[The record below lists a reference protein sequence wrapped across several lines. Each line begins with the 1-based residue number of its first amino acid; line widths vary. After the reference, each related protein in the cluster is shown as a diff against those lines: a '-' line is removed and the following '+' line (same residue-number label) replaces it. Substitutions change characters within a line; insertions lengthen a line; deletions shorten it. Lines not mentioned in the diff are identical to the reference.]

1 MNALERSIRAHIM
14 RSLRDTS
21 APPSLDDLA
30 TAHDTTTDAVRE
42 ALHSLAAQHRLALR
56 PDTGAIWM
64 AHPFSA
70 VPTDFV
76 VTSGNRSWWANC
88 VWDGFAILGLVG
100 DGWLDTRSP
109 QTGDSIRLTVER
121 GRVTGDAIVHFLV
134 PARHFWDDIGFT

>member
-1 MNALERSIRAHIM
+1 MNALERSIRAHVLHT
-14 RSLRDTS
+14 LRETS
-21 APPSLDDLA
+21 AAPSLDALA
-30 TAHDTTTDAVRE
+30 AAHATTTDRVRE
-42 ALHSLAAQHRLALR
+42 ALHSLAKQHRLALQ
-56 PDTGAIWM
+56 PGTDAIWM

-76 VTSGNRSWWANC
+76 VTASGRSWWANC
-88 VWDGFAILGLVG
+88 VWDGVAILGIVG
-100 DGWLDTRSP
+100 DGWLDTHSP